1 MKWPELASD
10 SNHQD
15 TTIAED
21 EPSEDT
27 RAAWLDLPAGHRN
40 NPGRRDRCDSW
51 NGFDSSLIE
60 ANHLLLMGNGLL
72 LEFYGILGEFLG
84 SMAMGQAERE
94 RGRIIAIHK
103 S

>member
-15 TTIAED
+15 TTLAED

-40 NPGRRDRCDSW
+40 NPGRRDRCDS
-51 NGFDSSLIE
+51 
-60 ANHLLLMGNGLL
+60 
-72 LEFYGILGEFLG
+72 
-84 SMAMGQAERE
+84 
-94 RGRIIAIHK
+94 
-103 S
+103 